1 MRARLTRRVPC
12 SIGSLMPVNSTHPDH
27 DENLDAWLRIRD
39 VLAGDRAIKRAGE
52 KYVARLDSQTDEEF
66 RAYVERCHLLSPAK
80 RISRSS
86 GRMHQLLQRVFLK
99 FCFS

>member
-1 MRARLTRRVPC
+1 
-12 SIGSLMPVNSTHPDH
+12 MPVNSTHPDN

-66 RAYVERCHLLSPAK
+66 NLPTPTARVRGWNVDNGSLESR
-80 RISRSS
+80 RSS
-86 GRMHQLLQRVFLK
+86 VENGPPRAL
-99 FCFS
+99 